1 MAKWKTYR
9 MCWKE
14 MLPREP
20 SIILLKVLE
29 FLQVGT
35 YLSLP
40 MSYVATKLLFKTQKK
55 VLAL

>member
-1 MAKWKTYR
+1 MAKCKTHR

-35 YLSLP
+35 YFYLP
-40 MSYVATKLLFKTQKK
+40 ISYVATKLLFMTQKN